1 MQPANGVETGP
12 WPHTGVVL
20 AAGASRRM
28 GRPKHELKLPDG
40 RTMLEVVAGVLRDV
54 CTRVVVAGEVET
66 GMQCVA
72 DLRPDQG
79 PLGGI
84 EAILASGLDTQY
96 LVCPC
101 DMPLVSGR
109 LLQRLT
115 GPAETGATAFQIEG
129 EDSIRPLP
137 ARLSSV
143 LLQTV
148 TGLLD
153 EQKRAV
159 RHFLG
164 VVGTTVITL
173 VPDESGLLANVN
185 THQEYEAISRAWPRS

>member
-1 MQPANGVETGP
+1 MQPAKKLEAGP

-20 AAGASRRM
+20 AGGASRRM

-40 RTMLEVVAGVLRDV
+40 RTMLEVVAGVLREV
-54 CTRVVVAGEVET
+54 CARVVVTGDIET
-66 GMQCVA
+66 DFQCVA

-101 DMPLVSGR
+101 DMPLVTGP

-115 GPAETGATAFQIEG
+115 GPADSGATVFQTDG
-129 EDSIRPLP
+129 EDSVRPLP
-137 ARLSSV
+137 ARISGDLLESV
-143 LLQTV
+143 AA
-148 TGLLD
+148 LLD
-153 EQKRAV
+153 AQQRAV
-159 RHFLG
+159 HRLMSS
-164 VVGTTVITL
+164 TATEVITL
-173 VPDESGLLANVN
+173 APGESRLLANVN
-185 THQEYEAISRAWPRS
+185 TLQEYEAITRAWARS